1 MNINLLAVGK
11 TDADYL
17 NKAIEVYQKRLG
29 YYTKFSLQ
37 IIPDVKNAAKM
48 SHEEQRRKEGELLL
62 AQLENSSYTVLLD
75 AGGKE
80 FTSVEFS
87 KWLQAKF
94 NSGFKNVNF
103 VIGGPYG
110 FSKDVYSAANEKI
123 SLSKMTFSHQMVR
136 MIFLEQ
142 LYRAFTILNNEPY
155 HHE

>member
-48 SHEEQRRKEGELLL
+48 SHEEQCRKEGELLL

>member
-1 MNINLLAVGK
+1 MAVGK

-17 NKAIEVYQKRLG
+17 NRAIEIYQNRINH
-29 YYTKFSLQ
+29 YTKFSLQ
-37 IIPDVKNAAKM
+37 IVPDIKNTAKI
-48 SHEEQRRKEGELLL
+48 SQDEQRKKEGEQILS
-62 AQLENSSYTVLLD
+62 QLENSNYTVLLD

-87 KWLQAKF
+87 KWLQNKF

-110 FSKDVYSAANEKI
+110 FSKDVYNAANEKI

-136 MIFLEQ
+136 LIFLEQ